1 MLIWLKRDGE
11 EHPDCVRRVTVIQ
24 SLSSFNDIV
33 LITEI
38 GFQIIMFRT
47 LLTLF
52 AFWGIGDCAP
62 RQSESEPWRPVVAV
76 PEAAAVRGMQS
87 AGIGRNGEENCDFR
101 ITNHKLRIT
110 NALAILQTLATRS
123 LPSTTRWPMTR
134 ASLTGMIAFDQ
145 DLGDD
150 SHVR

>member
-1 MLIWLKRDGE
+1 MLIWLKRDGA
-11 EHPDCVRRVTVIQ
+11 EHPDCGRRVTVIQ

-33 LITEI
+33 LITEV
-38 GFQIIMFRT
+38 GLQIIMYRT
-47 LLTLF
+47 LWTLF

-101 ITNHKLRIT
+101 ITNHK
-110 NALAILQTLATRS
+110 
-123 LPSTTRWPMTR
+123 
-134 ASLTGMIAFDQ
+134 
-145 DLGDD
+145 
-150 SHVR
+150 